1 VPLGYASPVLTL
13 LDLRGVPADQPL
25 ALPRPD
31 LGAEGPIDAVRSIL
45 AEVRA
50 RGDDAVREFTKRFD
64 GVELAEL
71 RVPPAELAS
80 ALSRL
85 PGPLRDGLLE
95 AKDAIEAFHR
105 HRAPLP
111 ERYERGG
118 ITVDHLEI
126 PVDRAGVYAP
136 GGRAKYPSSVLM
148 TAVPARV
155 AGVGSIVCCVPPG
168 PDGKLADEILAA
180 AALAEV
186 DEVYSIGGA
195 QAIAAMAYGTES
207 IEKVDVIV
215 GPGNKY
221 VSIAQREVR
230 GVVGVPAAFAGP
242 SEVVVIAD
250 GSTPPDW
257 AAIDVIVQAEHGPD
271 GLAWLIT
278 WDEAAARAISAEVA
292 RLVEASPRRAE
303 TVSTLDGGGYAVLVD
318 GPEQA
323 MRVANEI
330 APEHLELLVD
340 DVDDLLPRVRHA
352 GVVFVGPLAPASVGD
367 YIAGPSH
374 VLPTFGTARFSSVLG
389 VEDFVRRVHAV
400 RVDRRGIDRVARH
413 VASIADAEGLPAH
426 AESTRLRVG
435 EATWST
441 R

>member
-1 VPLGYASPVLTL
+1 MLTL
-13 LDLRGVPADQPL
+13 LDLRGVPADAPL
-25 ALPRPD
+25 SLPRPD
-31 LGAEGPIDAVRSIL
+31 LGAEGAIDDVRAIL
-45 AEVRA
+45 ADVRK
-50 RGDDAVREFTKRFD
+50 RGDEAVRELTSRFD
-64 GVELAEL
+64 GVDIDEL
-71 RVPPAELAS
+71 RVPQAELAR
-80 ALSRL
+80 ALDRIPDRL
-85 PGPLRDGLLE
+85 RAALIE

-111 ERYERGG
+111 ERYERDG

-155 AGVGSIVCCVPPG
+155 AGVGSIACCVPPG
-168 PDGKLADEILAA
+168 PDGRLPDEILAA

-186 DEVYSIGGA
+186 DEVYRVGGA

-207 IEKVDVIV
+207 IPKVDVIV
-215 GPGNKY
+215 GPGSRW

-242 SEVVVIAD
+242 SEVVVVAD
-250 GSTPPDW
+250 DSTPPQW

-271 GLAWLIT
+271 GLAWLVT
-278 WDEAAARAISAEVA
+278 WSEDAATAISAAVA
-292 RLVEASPRRAE
+292 RLVEASPRRDE
-303 TVSTLDGGGYAVLVD
+303 TLSTLDGGGYAVLVD

-323 MRVANEI
+323 MRVANAI

-340 DVDDLLPRVRHA
+340 DVDALLPLVRHA
-352 GVVFVGPLAPASVGD
+352 GAVFVGPLAPASVGD

-374 VLPTFGTARFSSVLG
+374 VLPTFASARFSSVLG

-400 RVDRRGIDRVARH
+400 RVDRRGIERVAPH

-426 AESTRLRVG
+426 AESVRMRVG
-435 EATWST
+435 DATWS
-441 R
+441 RP